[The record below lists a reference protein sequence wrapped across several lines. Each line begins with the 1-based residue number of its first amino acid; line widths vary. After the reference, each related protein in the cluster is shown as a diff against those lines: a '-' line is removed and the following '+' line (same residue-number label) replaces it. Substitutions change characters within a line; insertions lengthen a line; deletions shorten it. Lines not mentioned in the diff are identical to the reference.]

1 MGNDLSQVFLL
12 EFQNAYK
19 EDISTNTGSVGLL
32 RNQAS
37 LGGRWGEQGGW
48 GGVWECALI
57 LFRVICV

>member
-19 EDISTNTGSVGLL
+19 EGISTNTGSVGLL

-37 LGGRWGEQGGW
+37 LGGRGEQGRW

-57 LFRVICV
+57 LFRVI